1 MRKTPPEDQDAVTTP
16 AARHLKEHTM
26 TALRRLALTLA
37 AVTTPVLYLIIE
49 TAPSGHNW
57 LK

>member
-1 MRKTPPEDQDAVTTP
+1 
-16 AARHLKEHTM
+16 M

-37 AVTTPVLYLIIE
+37 AVATPVLYLIVE
-49 TAPSGHNW
+49 TAPGGHPW

>member
-1 MRKTPPEDQDAVTTP
+1 
-16 AARHLKEHTM
+16 M

-37 AVTTPVLYLIIE
+37 AVTTSVLYLIIE